1 MAVTDDLTQDAVTTA
16 LGDRPARVYPAV
28 LSTEADAQA
37 WARSGAPDG
46 AVVTA
51 GYQASPR
58 GRAGLPWTPEP
69 STDLVFSLVVRPA
82 LTAEREGWLYTAA
95 AAGLVDAIGDATW
108 RWPDLIEVDGDVT
121 ARVGVHA
128 ELGPTGVD
136 WAVVTVLW
144 HRPPAGRP
152 RALAAAVAAIERARA
167 RDPVDVIDELRPS
180 CATLGDGVRAL
191 LIPMGPAGPRVEGTA
206 SDLRDD
212 GSLVIATPAGGRIA
226 VRPQHLGLLEPLDDP
241 AGAREQADD

>member
-1 MAVTDDLTQDAVTTA
+1 MGDLTVDAVTAA

-37 WARSGAPDG
+37 WARASAPDG

-51 GYQASPR
+51 GYQAAPR
-58 GRAGLPWTPEP
+58 GRAGLPWTPDP
-69 STDLVFSLVVRPA
+69 AADLVFSLVVRPA
-82 LTAEREGWLYTAA
+82 LTVEREGWLYTSA
-95 AAGLVDAIGDATW
+95 AAGLLEAIAADARWHWPDAI
-108 RWPDLIEVDGDVT
+108 EVGGEVA
-121 ARVGVHA
+121 ARVGIHA

-144 HRPPAGRP
+144 HRPAAGRVH
-152 RALAAAVAAIERARA
+152 ALAAAVAAIERARSRA
-167 RDPVDVIDELRPS
+167 PVDVLDELRPA

-226 VRPQHLGLLEPLDDP
+226 VRPQHLGLLEPFDDA
-241 AGAREQADD
+241 AGSGERS